1 MNIGLTGG
9 IGCGKSTVVAIF
21 DEAGWLTI
29 RSDAIVRQ
37 LLGEDATLIQ
47 RLVDRWGAGCRSA
60 SGAIDRKAVGQIVFA
75 DAAELKWLEAQL
87 HPMVRQIWKKQ
98 IEENPE
104 ADILV
109 EIPLL
114 FEKRLESSF
123 DFTVCVHSPEKLVNS
138 RMEAR
143 GYTKEE
149 LARRRSYQIPIE
161 EKIRRAD
168 LIITNAGSLEFLN
181 QQTAR
186 LLSRFRA

>member
-1 MNIGLTGG
+1 MNVGLTGG
-9 IGCGKSTVVAIF
+9 IGCGKSTVMDLF
-21 DEAGWLTI
+21 DRAGWLTI

-37 LLGEDATLIQ
+37 LLEDDADLI
-47 RLVDRWGAGCRSA
+47 RILTDHWGKRCLGP

-87 HPMVRQIWKKQ
+87 HPRVRKTWKKQ
-98 IEENPE
+98 IEEHPE

-114 FEKRLESSF
+114 FEKRLESNF
-123 DFTVCVHSPEKLVNS
+123 NFTVCIHSPEDLVDV

-143 GYTKEE
+143 GYSKEE
-149 LARRRSYQIPIE
+149 LARRRIHQMPIE

-168 LIITNAGSLEFLN
+168 FVITNAGSLEFLN
-181 QQTAR
+181 QQTAH
-186 LLSRFRA
+186 LFSRFRA